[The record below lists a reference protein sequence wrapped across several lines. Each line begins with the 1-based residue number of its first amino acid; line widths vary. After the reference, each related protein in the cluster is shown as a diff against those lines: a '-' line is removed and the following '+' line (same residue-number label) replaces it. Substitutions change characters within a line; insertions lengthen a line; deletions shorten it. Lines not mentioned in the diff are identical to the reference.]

1 MCPDETPSVDI
12 DAVTGVVRLRLSR
25 QAWIEIEIGIAG
37 ADVQVQVPVPKPKAR
52 MIGWHRQEVGDL
64 QMLDIRIHQVEAKK

>member
-1 MCPDETPSVDI
+1 MSHEPVIDI

-25 QAWIEIEIGIAG
+25 KAWLEIEIGVIA

-52 MIGWHRQEVGDL
+52 VINWTRQEVDPKRV
-64 QMLDIRIHQVEAKK
+64 LDIRVRHVEGG